1 MLESL
6 AQQSAQ
12 PVEMIIVDASTNEE
26 TRRLSESHFPGLATK
41 INYHRAGKIGA
52 AVQRNQAVRYV
63 SQEAVWFIDDDIIF
77 EPNCVSKLWEA
88 LQSDAGLG
96 GVNAMIVNQ
105 RYLPPGFA
113 SRIFFRFLHGR
124 SEASY
129 AGKCI
134 GPALNILPE
143 DRSDLPE
150 VVSVEWLNTTC
161 TLYRREALPDPP
173 FPNHF
178 TGYSMM
184 EDVTLSL
191 IVARRWKLAN
201 ARTAR
206 IFHDSQG
213 GDHKEN
219 AAELSEMKLVNRHYV
234 MTQILNRREPM
245 DHFKLATLELFE
257 LLASLASLDAWGS
270 LHTKIAGKLAA
281 FRKILAESKNHRR
294 DTEPPEN
301 IYPLW

>member
-134 GPALNILPE
+134 GPALNILPD

-150 VVSVEWLNTTC
+150 VVPVEWLNTTC
-161 TLYRREALPDPP
+161 TLYRREALPEPL

-191 IVARRWKLAN
+191 NVARRWKLAN

-206 IFHDSQG
+206 VFHDSQS
-213 GDHKEN
+213 GDHKRN
-219 AAELSEMKLVNRHYV
+219 AAEFSEMKLVNRHYV
-234 MTQILNRREPM
+234 MTQVLNRREPA
-245 DHFKLATLELFE
+245 DYFKLAALELFE
-257 LLASLASLDAWGS
+257 LLVSLTTARGWAFLPAEVV
-270 LHTKIAGKLAA
+270 GKLKGL
-281 FRKILAESKNHRR
+281 RKILASSEKSRS